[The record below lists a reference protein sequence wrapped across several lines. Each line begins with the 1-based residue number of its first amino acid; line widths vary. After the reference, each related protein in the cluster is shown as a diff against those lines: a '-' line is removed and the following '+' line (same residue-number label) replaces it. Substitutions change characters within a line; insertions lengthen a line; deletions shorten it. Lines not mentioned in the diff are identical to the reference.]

1 MTENSKTLLD
11 IYHQDQVEFDVEN
24 SGAKEKR
31 TVIWANAEEL
41 IESVIEKRKL
51 EGFYLIKIMADGG
64 QGFFKVSMTILP
76 ANDDPA
82 YDSNLADHIPGKR
95 SRYAEGG
102 MVGKRANWTSVKKLI
117 MLAIVPKIKETYE
130 NLKVLFDL
138 TQLNNVP
145 FKFVAYFKLLLIVNG
160 QQTATS
166 TYPCPYCFVTLDEL
180 RYRDLEERNV
190 MPSAD
195 ILKTYGHLKDDHS
208 RFCADGKN
216 KKLARYSNSTVNPPL
231 FREKDDFTMLE
242 KCPPPE
248 LHLLQG
254 FVNHLFWSGLVPIL
268 GKERALLWPKKLN
281 IIHKGYHGEVFE
293 GNACRILLKE
303 AERLNDTEICQEC
316 GYFRIFPFIAAFKIM
331 DQLVE
336 NCFRVER
343 RPCNVE
349 KLVGD
354 FHKVVESTGVTI
366 TLKLHV
372 ILTHLKGSLEFL
384 NANTGL
390 GLWSEQAGE
399 SVHHEFLK
407 YWDRYKINAIDAPSY
422 GEKLRRAVAEFSSL
436 HI

>member
-1 MTENSKTLLD
+1 
-11 IYHQDQVEFDVEN
+11 
-24 SGAKEKR
+24 
-31 TVIWANAEEL
+31 
-41 IESVIEKRKL
+41 
-51 EGFYLIKIMADGG
+51 MADGG

-82 YDSNLADHIPGKR
+82 YDNNLADHIPGKR

-102 MVGKRANWTSVKKLI
+102 MVGKKANWTSVQKLI

-138 TQLNNVP
+138 TQLNNVL
-145 FKFVAYFKLLLIVNG
+145 FKFVADFKLLLIVNG

-180 RYRDLEERNV
+180 RYRDSEERN
-190 MPSAD
+190 A
-195 ILKTYGHLKDDHS
+195 K
-208 RFCADGKN
+208 
-216 KKLARYSNSTVNPPL
+216 
-231 FREKDDFTMLE
+231 
-242 KCPPPE
+242 
-248 LHLLQG
+248 
-254 FVNHLFWSGLVPIL
+254 
-268 GKERALLWPKKLN
+268 ALLWPKKLN
-281 IIHKGYHGEVFE
+281 IISKGYHGEVFE
-293 GNACRILLKE
+293 ENACRILLKE

-316 GYFRIFPFIAAFKIM
+316 GYFRIFPFKKM

-336 NCFRVER
+336 NCFCVER
-343 RPCNVE
+343 GPCNVE

-354 FHKVVESTGVTI
+354 LHKAVESTGVSI